1 MEELKEAYSKFIERA
16 KKLKKDWSFVRKIEN
31 SENFTFLDAEIDEN
45 GELIKNNEKL
55 HINESYRKKYD
66 DALEFAIK
74 CMPKKGD
81 PEIFSHIFKIIFAY
95 RLAYFS
101 VLNDENVMEIK
112 YGSDKNA

>member
-1 MEELKEAYSKFIERA
+1 MK
-16 KKLKKDWSFVRKIEN
+16 
-31 SENFTFLDAEIDEN
+31 
-45 GELIKNNEKL
+45 KL
-55 HINESYRKKYD
+55 HINESYRKKCD
-66 DALEFAIK
+66 DAVEFAIK